1 MMIRHQAHALK
12 SGGEPPHNGDMEA
25 RVLKLEDFALETRDR
40 LTRIEISLGHVEKEV
55 GNFKWWVIAQIVAA
69 LLTIIGTGI
78 AIQQM
83 TVATFQAAAAH
94 VAPAQAQQAP
104 IIINVP
110 AAPAAAPVPPSLK

>member
-1 MMIRHQAHALK
+1 M
-12 SGGEPPHNGDMEA
+12 
-25 RVLKLEDFALETRDR
+25 
-40 LTRIEISLGHVEKEV
+40 TRIEISLGHVEKEV